1 MSNAFLRIRQKLIKE
16 RKYRE
21 YLIFGIGEIFLVMI
35 GILLALQVNNL
46 NEKRKEDEQIRIYA
60 KSLAQ
65 ELEDDIAMIKIIENS
80 AKHITFRIDSLSN
93 YIRDKQ
99 IEEMS
104 NLIVI
109 CLTWNQTYR
118 PYSWNRA
125 TLEEMKNSGSLRLIK
140 NPELSKKIVQYDT
153 FTRHMDEDYNTD
165 KNESDNANQILS
177 RVVNYNYPNIEQLA
191 EMLRVSVGPS
201 EVEFDVLYESGQL
214 NESYQLN
221 ENFSNPI
228 YKEAEDYN
236 LSFVT
241 KDIEDLNNAVNGLI
255 RLKFNFS
262 IRLKIEL
269 PRLIED
275 ARDIIKLLEEEYDF
289 VTTSSGENIIDQIR
303 EH

>member
-1 MSNAFLRIRQKLIKE
+1 MSNAFLRIRQKLIRE

-46 NEKRKEDEQIRIYA
+46 NEKRKEAEQIRIYA

-165 KNESDNANQILS
+165 KNESDNAHQILS

-191 EMLRVSVGPS
+191 EMLRVSANP
-201 EVEFDVLYESGQL
+201 DQLDESDQL
-214 NESYQLN
+214 NESEQLN
-221 ENFSNPI
+221 KIFSNPI
-228 YKEAEDYN
+228 YKEAEDYDI
-236 LSFVT
+236 SFIT
-241 KDIEDLNNAVNGLI
+241 KDIDALNNAVNSLI

-262 IRLKIEL
+262 IRTEKEL
-269 PRLIED
+269 PQLIED
-275 ARDIIKLLEEEYDF
+275 ATDIIKMLEEEYDF
-289 VTTSSGENIIDQIR
+289 LTTSNSENIIDQIR